1 MGVFKRLFSVLGSL
15 EWKMDDKRQHDQLFS
30 LIKSLS
36 KAEKRNF
43 KLFVKRIKDPETTKF
58 VRLFDV
64 IDKMDWYDES
74 IILTKVDSVEKAQLP
89 NLKAHLYKPPYLA
102 LKPLFC

>member
-1 MGVFKRLFSVLGSL
+1 LIGSPVG
-15 EWKMDDKRQHDQLFS
+15 KMDDKRQHDQLFG

-64 IDKMDWYDES
+64 IDKMGLYDES
-74 IILTKVDSVEKAQLP
+74 MILTKVESVEKAQLP
-89 NLKAHLYKPPYLA
+89 NLKVHLYKQILA
-102 LKPLFC
+102 CLRMLNN